1 VIVDQLLKLQKQFN
15 SIRSQLK
22 KGCAKEEEECLK
34 EEILKIAIEINKIEE
49 NQKFNK

>member
-1 VIVDQLLKLQKQFN
+1 MEQLLKLQKQFS

-34 EEILKIAIEINKIEE
+34 EEILKIAIEINKIE
-49 NQKFNK
+49 QAKKVNK